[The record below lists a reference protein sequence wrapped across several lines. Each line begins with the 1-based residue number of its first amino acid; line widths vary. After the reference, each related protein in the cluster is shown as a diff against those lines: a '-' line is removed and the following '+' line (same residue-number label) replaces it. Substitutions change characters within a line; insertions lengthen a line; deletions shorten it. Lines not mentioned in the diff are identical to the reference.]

1 MNKTLPDLKEG
12 DRVKLIK
19 MDNDPHPIPI
29 GTVGTVTSAQD
40 IRTAGEDWTQV
51 AVSWDNGRS
60 LSCVCPPDIVQKI

>member
-1 MNKTLPDLKEG
+1 
-12 DRVKLIK
+12 LIK